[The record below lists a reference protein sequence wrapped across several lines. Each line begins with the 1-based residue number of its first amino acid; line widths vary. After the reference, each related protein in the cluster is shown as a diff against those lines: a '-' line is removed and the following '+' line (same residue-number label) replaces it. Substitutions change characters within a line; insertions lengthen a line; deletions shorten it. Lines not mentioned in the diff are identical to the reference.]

1 MQDYSWIYQLS
12 AGGALILFFYLLL
25 RFVLV
30 KLSTTLC
37 ELEHTLEEIN
47 NAMANRDQI
56 ILNHLDHFQ
65 ATQERIICL
74 LEKICEEWDIKNG
87 RG

>member
-25 RFVLV
+25 RFVLI

-37 ELEHTLEEIN
+37 ELERTLEEIN
-47 NAMANRDQI
+47 KAMANRDQI

-65 ATQERIICL
+65 EAQERIIRL
-74 LEKICEEWDIKNG
+74 LEKVCEEWGIKNG
-87 RG
+87 RV